1 MRGKEFTLVDSFVEC
16 RITPAYAGKSSHTV
30 KEIGI
35 TPAYAG
41 KSLCDQLGVQV
52 RRDHPRLCGEKKHRT
67 YIDSKVKGSPPPM
80 RGKASGFRPLLP
92 VTRITP
98 AYAGKRYKPEKRQ
111 GCRQDH
117 PRLCGEKRFAFQSRT
132 QLRGSPPPMRGK
144 VITTFGLPLS
154 YRITPAYAGKSY
166 RKPQILRMWQDHP
179 RLCGEKKSQRRNKI
193 NFKGSP
199 PPMRGKVMMRIPEGA
214 NVGITPAYAGKRD
227 CGIFRCRCIWD
238 HPRLC
243 GEKATRQQ
251 RKVKK
256 IGSPPPMQGKVK
268 CACKEWN
275 RPRITP
281 AYAGKSNYDVAKI
294 NDGGD
299 HPRLCGE
306 KAVLQTT
313 FSHTHRITP
322 AYAGKS
328 PACHKHCHCDGDHPR
343 LCGEKLEKHGRKI
356 TNLGSPPPMR
366 GKGGVKVLSATE
378 RRITPAYA
386 GKRSSILCTSCNRK
400 DHPRLCGEKR
410 KSPKLRHFHR
420 GSPPPMRGKASSCIL
435 HSATV
440 RITPAYA
447 GKRL

>member
-1 MRGKEFTLVDSFVEC
+1 
-16 RITPAYAGKSSHTV
+16 
-30 KEIGI
+30 
-35 TPAYAG
+35 
-41 KSLCDQLGVQV
+41 
-52 RRDHPRLCGEKKHRT
+52 
-67 YIDSKVKGSPPPM
+67 
-80 RGKASGFRPLLP
+80 
-92 VTRITP
+92 
-98 AYAGKRYKPEKRQ
+98 
-111 GCRQDH
+111 
-117 PRLCGEKRFAFQSRT
+117 
-132 QLRGSPPPMRGK
+132 
-144 VITTFGLPLS
+144 
-154 YRITPAYAGKSY
+154 
-166 RKPQILRMWQDHP
+166 
-179 RLCGEKKSQRRNKI
+179 
-193 NFKGSP
+193 
-199 PPMRGKVMMRIPEGA
+199 MRGKVMMRIPEGA

-256 IGSPPPMQGKVK
+256 IGSPPPMRGKVK

-275 RPRITP
+275 RP
-281 AYAGKSNYDVAKI
+281 
-294 NDGGD
+294 
-299 HPRLCGE
+299 
-306 KAVLQTT
+306 
-313 FSHTHRITP
+313 RITP